1 MNSEVALNKQNLLK
15 QFEEANSFSES
26 QHLYAGLIQAKKM
39 TTYLHSLS
47 PCNIIGR
54 FQ

>member
-26 QHLYAGLIQAKKM
+26 QHLYAGLIQAKKND
-39 TTYLHSLS
+39 
-47 PCNIIGR
+47 NIPS
-54 FQ
+54 QLVAL